1 MAVRGFGAAIVLA
14 VVLAAC
20 GDGERVAFI
29 ESKCSAVAAI
39 ESAYDGCA
47 DVAGH
52 TYDELKK
59 RR

>member
-1 MAVRGFGAAIVLA
+1 VRASVAALILA
-14 VVLAAC
+14 VLLGAC

-29 ESKCSAVAAI
+29 ESKCSAVAGI
-39 ESAYDGCA
+39 ESAYQGCA

-52 TYDELKK
+52 AYDELQK